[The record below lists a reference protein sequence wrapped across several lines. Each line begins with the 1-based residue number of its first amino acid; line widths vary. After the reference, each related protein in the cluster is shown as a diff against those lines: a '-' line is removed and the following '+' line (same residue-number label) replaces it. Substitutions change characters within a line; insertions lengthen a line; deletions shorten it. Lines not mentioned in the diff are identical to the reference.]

1 MQRRL
6 DSSERSIDTGQVLR
20 LSDFVRRSLT
30 YDLFAK
36 RKVWIMAFQYVLPH
50 AVTSQLDSLRGRIRR
65 VAFLRGCGLFV
76 TLSCGLLIGTLLI
89 DFLVDLEPASRIA
102 GFVGFCV
109 AEVLL
114 IGFLL
119 VRPLFIRLRDPEV
132 ALLAE
137 EKFPELGERV
147 SSLVELADPDIPEDE
162 KGSPLMRDLLEE
174 ETLKALAHCDF
185 NEAVSARPAVRRLG
199 YGFGTL
205 SFLILS
211 LLIFPS
217 VSSLLLARLFN
228 PWGNYESVS
237 RLIFDVEGA
246 DEFVARGD
254 DIEIVATM
262 TWRNG
267 SDDAIPEPV
276 QLSWRSD
283 DGNSDVRTLSFD
295 PDQEAFTTAIPDV
308 QDSLEFFVSSEGSR
322 SRRYQINVLDRPEV
336 LAAKLE
342 ITPPGYLGQ
351 PRETLDGVTGE
362 ISVFEHSKLTFDL
375 TFSHPVEEASINWL
389 SAMVLPES
397 EAAGDQQ
404 VVPSEDEDDEA
415 EAEADIRTPGT
426 SSNSLI
432 TVDDLPE
439 TQLIVADD
447 GLSARLETPA
457 TIQGA
462 FAFLLKESHGLEN
475 DSEPYRQ
482 FIITRDQ
489 PPLLEV
495 PGGEQDR
502 ARPTDVYGIRVS
514 AVDDVALEELELH
527 VSSREG
533 VTQVIKAPSELL
545 GQDSLEHEFRI
556 DLSDIAVE
564 SGDFLK
570 LQIRAADGR
579 PTPSPNEVWSE
590 VRYVA
595 ISDDASAQ
603 GTSDVLARQEQ
614 IRKELQDI
622 RDQLL
627 AAVEQ
632 SDDLRDDARQSLD
645 KDRNFAQQQAVETLA
660 GREEELAARIAELA
674 DQFSQHPLF
683 ANLSEDLWTMAA
695 DELDPAAT
703 KLAESPQQEL
713 KDQVAAI
720 DENSAVADMVK
731 EGLADVA
738 AEFEKLADL
747 EEDLLELNRIAQ
759 RANQLADDAVQ
770 LDQHREELAAKEPDA
785 TEPLEA
791 EAVQRHEEARQELA
805 ENQQLLMEE
814 QSELMA
820 ALDNLMQQ
828 RPELLEAARDHQ
840 LEKLADLA
848 RQASEIAEPQELL
861 AQSLEKDAEQ
871 ARQAAAPL
879 AERQQEITQQIEEL
893 AAKTNAQQS
902 RQPVTP
908 IDPEL
913 ARKIAD
919 ELLEG
924 NLDQA
929 EELSKQAQEDLAELA
944 KELVENAQLPA
955 DPKEAAAELAKRQQA
970 LAEEIAAAADS
981 SANQPGA
988 DPEAGQEATA
998 PNADLGQLAARQA
1011 ALQMATAQLQ
1021 ADRQSRDEQ
1030 QTAVDEAAETLQ
1042 KLIEAAKQEPAD
1054 QAQAIAQAAKEG
1066 EEAAAA
1072 MEQLAENI
1080 LPEAQQREEALE
1092 ELQQLRK
1099 EDGTD
1104 DEELSDEELAA
1115 RLQDLLDPP
1124 QPEPEQIAQQAR
1136 QLAQAQQQL
1145 REETETLADEFVP
1158 DSENDNEPD
1167 SNNEN
1172 AANENAANDQARS
1185 DAAEPL
1191 AEQQAALAEQAE
1203 ALPAELGALERAEA
1217 LAQLEQAQQALEQGQ
1232 LQAAAEAQ
1240 QQAQQALENFAREA
1254 DALAQASTPSDPQ
1267 TAAPGEQPAGDAT
1280 AQPEPANGQPAGNP
1294 STDPAQPG
1302 EQLAAQAEQLAD
1314 LQQQLQEAIA
1324 ELAQQPAG
1332 NTPPGEQVAD
1342 AAPSQQ
1348 SPPANAEPSN
1358 AEPGSSEAGTSE
1370 PAGATPAAQ
1379 QADAAPTGQQP
1390 NSEPGSSSAPQ
1401 SLSELLAQQEELTSQ
1416 AAQLALQSA
1425 EQAGAESAAT
1435 QSAAQSAQQSA
1446 QAENAARGGQF
1457 AQAAS
1462 EASDAQQ
1469 AAAASAEALQE
1480 SAPAL
1485 ADQAQQLAEQQQQMA
1500 EAFEQLENSPAQ
1512 RAAAQQTQQQQ
1523 LAAQADQVAQ
1533 ALDELAEQLGAQPLD
1548 LQQQGQQASSA
1559 QQSAERGQQAASQ
1572 AAENM
1577 QAGNQGQA
1585 AQAAQQA
1592 ADALR
1597 ESAQQAAANAT
1608 PSNNSSPVPGEF
1620 AAQIAEAMRQLQEAQ
1635 QQLAQAAADAS
1646 QAGQPSGQ
1654 PNSETGEPTA
1664 GNSEPG
1670 ATALDAATGEAAAAQ
1685 PPSGDSPSNGESAQ
1699 GQPSQSDPAG
1709 QTGDPT
1715 SPGDAASESQPGQ
1728 QSGQPTPGTPG
1739 SAGQPS
1745 SSQGNQPGQQTQ
1757 QRNGALAEAADALQQ
1772 AAEMLSDAAQQLAA
1786 DGSQSEDN
1794 QGQSNQQPSSQQP
1807 GLGNS
1812 GTGSFADGEIK
1823 GPLDTELKRRAMK
1836 NWGKLSGNLKTEILQ
1851 SSQRKANGD
1860 YARLIKLYFEELA
1873 KAGQSESSD

>member
-1 MQRRL
+1 
-6 DSSERSIDTGQVLR
+6 
-20 LSDFVRRSLT
+20 
-30 YDLFAK
+30 
-36 RKVWIMAFQYVLPH
+36 MAFQYVLPH
-50 AVTSQLDSLRGRIRR
+50 AVTSQLDSLRRRIRR
-65 VAFLRGCGLFV
+65 VAFLRGCGLFLS
-76 TLSCGLLIGTLLI
+76 LSCGLLVGTLAI
-89 DFLVDLEPASRIA
+89 DYLFDLEASSRLT
-102 GFVGFCV
+102 GFAAFCV

-114 IGFLL
+114 FGFLL
-119 VRPLFIRLRDPEV
+119 VRPLVIRLKDPEV

-137 EKFPELGERV
+137 EKFSELGERV
-147 SSLVELADPDIPEDE
+147 SSLVELADPEIPEDE
-162 KGSPLMRDLLEE
+162 KGSPLMRDLLED
-174 ETLKALAHCDF
+174 ETLKALARCDF

-199 YGFGTL
+199 YGLGTL
-205 SFLILS
+205 SFLALS

-217 VSSLLLARLFN
+217 VSSLLLARLFK

-237 RLIFDVEGA
+237 RLIFDIEGA

-254 DIEIVATM
+254 DIVIVAKM

-267 SDDAIPEPV
+267 SDDPIPEPV

-283 DGNSDVRTLSFD
+283 DGNTDVRTLSFD
-295 PDQEAFTTAIPDV
+295 PDLVAFTTAIPDV
-308 QDSLEFFVSSEGSR
+308 QDSLELFVSSEGSR
-322 SRRYQINVLDRPEV
+322 SKRYQINVLDRPEV
-336 LAAKLE
+336 LTAKLE

-375 TFSHPVEEASINWL
+375 TFSHPVEQASLNWL

-404 VVPSEDEDDEA
+404 VVPSEDDDEA
-415 EAEADIRTPGT
+415 ADDIRTPGT
-426 SSNSLI
+426 SSNSLV
-432 TVDDLPE
+432 TVDDLPA
-439 TQLIVADD
+439 TQLMVAED

-462 FAFLLKESHGLEN
+462 FAFLLKESHGIEN
-475 DSEPYRQ
+475 DGEPYRQ
-482 FIITRDQ
+482 LIITRDQ

-514 AVDDVALEELELH
+514 AVDDVALEELELY

-533 VTQVIKAPSELL
+533 LNQVIKAPSELL
-545 GQDSLEHEFRI
+545 GQESLEHEFRI
-556 DLSDIAVE
+556 DLADIAVV

-579 PTPSPNEVWSE
+579 PIPSPNVVWSE

-595 ISDDASAQ
+595 ISDEASAQ

-622 RDQLL
+622 RDQLRTV
-627 AAVEQ
+627 VEQ
-632 SDDLRDDARQSLD
+632 SDELRDDARQSLD
-645 KDRNFAQQQAVETLA
+645 NDRKFAQQQAVTTLA
-660 GREEELAARIAELA
+660 EQEAELSGRIAELS

-683 ANLSEDLWTMAA
+683 ANLSDELWNMAA
-695 DELDPAAT
+695 EELDPAAI
-703 KLAESPQQEL
+703 KLADATTQEL
-713 KDQVAAI
+713 KDQIATI
-720 DENSAVADMVK
+720 DENSAVADMVE
-731 EGLADVA
+731 EGLASIA
-738 AEFEKLADL
+738 AEFEKLAVL

-770 LDQHREELAAKEPDA
+770 LDQQREELAAQEPDA
-785 TEPLEA
+785 AETLET
-791 EAVQRHEEARQELA
+791 EAVQRHEEARQELV

-848 RQASEIAEPQELL
+848 RQASEIADPQELL

-871 ARQAAAPL
+871 ARAVAAPL
-879 AERQQEITQQIEEL
+879 AERQQEITEQIEEL
-893 AAKTNAQQS
+893 AAQANAQQS

-913 ARKIAD
+913 ARQIAD

-929 EELSKQAQEDLAELA
+929 EELSKKAQEDLAELA
-944 KELVENAQLPA
+944 KELAENTQLPA

-970 LAEEIAAAADS
+970 LADEIAAADASEDDA
-981 SANQPGA
+981 SANQAAESGA
-988 DPEAGQEATA
+988 VPADAQEEDA

-1021 ADRQSRDEQ
+1021 ADPQSRDEQ
-1030 QTAVDEAAETLQ
+1030 QAAVDEAAETLQ
-1042 KLIEAAKQEPAD
+1042 KLIEAAQQDPAE
-1054 QAQAIAQAAKEG
+1054 QAEAIAQAAQEG
-1066 EEAAAA
+1066 EDAAAA
-1072 MEQLAENI
+1072 LEQLAATI
-1080 LPEAQQREEALE
+1080 LPEAQQREEAFE
-1092 ELQQLRK
+1092 ELQRLRK
-1099 EDGTD
+1099 EDGTE
-1104 DEELSDEELAA
+1104 DEELSDDELAA
-1115 RLQDLLDPP
+1115 RLQDLLAPP
-1124 QPEPEQIAQQAR
+1124 QPEPEQVAQQAR
-1136 QLAQAQQQL
+1136 QLAQAQQEL
-1145 REETETLADEFVP
+1145 RAETETLDGEFVP
-1158 DSENDNEPD
+1158 ESEDDNQP
-1167 SNNEN
+1167 
-1172 AANENAANDQARS
+1172 AANDENAVNDRTRS
-1185 DAAEPL
+1185 NAAEPL
-1191 AEQQAALAEQAE
+1191 AEQQAAFAEQAE
-1203 ALPAELGALERAEA
+1203 SLPAELGALQRAEA
-1217 LAQLEQAQQALEQGQ
+1217 LAQLEQAQQALENGQ
-1232 LQAAAEAQ
+1232 LQAAADAQQEAQ
-1240 QQAQQALENFAREA
+1240 AALENFAREA
-1254 DALAQASTPSDPQ
+1254 DALAQTSAPPDSQ
-1267 TAAPGEQPAGDAT
+1267 AAAPGEQPAGDAT
-1280 AQPEPANGQPAGNP
+1280 AQPEPASGQPAGNP
-1294 STDPAQPG
+1294 STDAAQPG

-1314 LQQQLQEAIA
+1314 LQRQLQEAIA
-1324 ELAQQPAG
+1324 ELTQQPTG

-1348 SPPANAEPSN
+1348 SPPTDAQQANSEAANAQ
-1358 AEPGSSEAGTSE
+1358 PGNSEAGTSE
-1370 PAGATPAAQ
+1370 P
-1379 QADAAPTGQQP
+1379 
-1390 NSEPGSSSAPQ
+1390 GSSAASQ
-1401 SLSELLAQQEELTSQ
+1401 SLDELLAQQEELTSQ

-1425 EQAGAESAAT
+1425 QQAGAESSAT
-1435 QSAAQSAQQSA
+1435 QAAAESAQQSA
-1446 QAENAARGGQF
+1446 QAETAARGGQF
-1457 AQAAS
+1457 DQAAS
-1462 EASDAQQ
+1462 EASNAQQ

-1559 QQSAERGQQAASQ
+1559 QQSAQQGQQAASQ
-1572 AAENM
+1572 AAQNM
-1577 QAGNQGQA
+1577 QAGNQAQA

-1597 ESAQQAAANAT
+1597 ESAQQAADNAT

-1620 AAQIAEAMRQLQEAQ
+1620 AAQIADAMRQLQEAQ
-1635 QQLAQAAADAS
+1635 QQLAQATADLS
-1646 QAGQPSGQ
+1646 QAVQPSAQ
-1654 PNSETGEPTA
+1654 PNSETGEPA
-1664 GNSEPG
+1664 AANSEPG

-1685 PPSGDSPSNGESAQ
+1685 PPSGDSPSNGEPAQ
-1699 GQPSQSDPAG
+1699 GQPSQ
-1709 QTGDPT
+1709 GDPT
-1715 SPGDAASESQPGQ
+1715 GQPGDTPSPNNAASDSQL
-1728 QSGQPTPGTPG
+1728 GQPTPGTPG

-1786 DGSQSEDN
+1786 DGNQSDDN

-1873 KAGQSESSD
+1873 KASQSESGSE

>member
-1 MQRRL
+1 
-6 DSSERSIDTGQVLR
+6 
-20 LSDFVRRSLT
+20 
-30 YDLFAK
+30 
-36 RKVWIMAFQYVLPH
+36 MAFQYVLPH

-65 VAFLRGCGLFV
+65 VAFLRGCGLFL
-76 TLSCGLLIGTLLI
+76 TLTCGLLVGTLLI
-89 DFLVDLEPASRIA
+89 DFLFDLEASSRLA
-102 GFVGFCV
+102 GFATFCV

-114 IGFLL
+114 FGFLL
-119 VRPLFIRLRDPEV
+119 VRPMFIRLRDPEV

-147 SSLVELADPDIPEDE
+147 SSLVELADPDIPEHE

-174 ETLKALAHCDF
+174 ETLNALAQCDF

-205 SFLILS
+205 SFLALS

-237 RLIFDVEGA
+237 RLIFDIEGA

-254 DIEIVATM
+254 DIEIVAKM

-267 SDDAIPEPV
+267 SEAPIPEPV

-295 PDQEAFTTAIPDV
+295 PDLEAFTTTVPDV

-322 SRRYQINVLDRPEV
+322 SKRYQINVLDRPEV
-336 LAAKLE
+336 LTAKLE

-351 PRETLDGVTGE
+351 PRKTLDGVTGE
-362 ISVFEHSKLTFDL
+362 ISVFEHCKLTFDL

-397 EAAGDQQ
+397 DAAGDQQ
-404 VVPSEDEDDEA
+404 VFPSDDDDEA
-415 EAEADIRTPGT
+415 ADEIRTPGT
-426 SSNSLI
+426 SSNSLV
-432 TVDDLPE
+432 TVDDLPA
-439 TQLIVADD
+439 TPLIVSED

-482 FIITRDQ
+482 LIITRDQ

-527 VSSREG
+527 VSSRDG
-533 VTQVIKAPSELL
+533 LSQVIKAPSELL
-545 GQDSLEHEFRI
+545 GQESLEHEFRV
-556 DLSDIAVE
+556 DLSDIAVK

-579 PTPSPNEVWSE
+579 PIPSPNEVWSK

-614 IRKELQDI
+614 IRQELQDI
-622 RDQLL
+622 RNQLR

-632 SDDLRDDARQSLD
+632 SDDLRDDARRSLD
-645 KDRNFAQQQAVETLA
+645 KDRKFAQQNSVTTLA
-660 GREEELAARIAELA
+660 EHEAELAGRIAELSE
-674 DQFSQHPLF
+674 QFSQHPLF
-683 ANLSEDLWTMAA
+683 ANLSDELWNMAA
-695 DELDPAAT
+695 EELDPAAI
-703 KLAESPQQEL
+703 KLADSTTQEL
-713 KDQVAAI
+713 KDQIATI
-720 DENSAVADMVK
+720 DENSTVADMVE

-759 RANQLADDAVQ
+759 RANQLADDAQQ
-770 LDQHREELAAKEPDA
+770 LDQHREELASTEPDA
-785 TEPLEA
+785 AAPLEA
-791 EAVQRHEEARQELA
+791 EAAQRHEEARQELA

-814 QSELMA
+814 QTELMA

-861 AQSLEKDAEQ
+861 AESLKKDAEQ

-879 AERQQEITQQIEEL
+879 ANGETPPPEQNAASQNAASQNSLAQNSAER
-893 AAKTNAQQS
+893 AS
-902 RQPVTP
+902 VTEP
-908 IDPEL
+908 GNTG
-913 ARKIAD
+913 AD
-919 ELLEG
+919 
-924 NLDQA
+924 
-929 EELSKQAQEDLAELA
+929 
-944 KELVENAQLPA
+944 
-955 DPKEAAAELAKRQQA
+955 AAAS
-970 LAEEIAAAADS
+970 EENS
-981 SANQPGA
+981 P
-988 DPEAGQEATA
+988 AGQ
-998 PNADLGQLAARQA
+998 Q
-1011 ALQMATAQLQ
+1011 
-1021 ADRQSRDEQ
+1021 
-1030 QTAVDEAAETLQ
+1030 
-1042 KLIEAAKQEPAD
+1042 
-1054 QAQAIAQAAKEG
+1054 
-1066 EEAAAA
+1066 
-1072 MEQLAENI
+1072 
-1080 LPEAQQREEALE
+1080 
-1092 ELQQLRK
+1092 
-1099 EDGTD
+1099 
-1104 DEELSDEELAA
+1104 
-1115 RLQDLLDPP
+1115 
-1124 QPEPEQIAQQAR
+1124 
-1136 QLAQAQQQL
+1136 
-1145 REETETLADEFVP
+1145 P
-1158 DSENDNEPD
+1158 DSEP
-1167 SNNEN
+1167 
-1172 AANENAANDQARS
+1172 AA
-1185 DAAEPL
+1185 
-1191 AEQQAALAEQAE
+1191 
-1203 ALPAELGALERAEA
+1203 
-1217 LAQLEQAQQALEQGQ
+1217 
-1232 LQAAAEAQ
+1232 
-1240 QQAQQALENFAREA
+1240 
-1254 DALAQASTPSDPQ
+1254 PQ
-1267 TAAPGEQPAGDAT
+1267 T
-1280 AQPEPANGQPAGNP
+1280 
-1294 STDPAQPG
+1294 
-1302 EQLAAQAEQLAD
+1302 
-1314 LQQQLQEAIA
+1314 
-1324 ELAQQPAG
+1324 
-1332 NTPPGEQVAD
+1332 
-1342 AAPSQQ
+1342 
-1348 SPPANAEPSN
+1348 SPTI
-1358 AEPGSSEAGTSE
+1358 G
-1370 PAGATPAAQ
+1370 
-1379 QADAAPTGQQP
+1379 
-1390 NSEPGSSSAPQ
+1390 
-1401 SLSELLAQQEELTSQ
+1401 ELLAQQEELTAQ

-1425 EQAGAESAAT
+1425 QQTGAESAAT
-1435 QSAAQSAQQSA
+1435 QSAAESAQQSA
-1446 QAENAARGGQF
+1446 QAENAASGGQF

-1480 SAPAL
+1480 SAPVL
-1485 ADQAQQLAEQQQQMA
+1485 AEQAQRLAEQQQQMA

-1512 RAAAQQTQQQQ
+1512 RAAAQETQQQQ
-1523 LAAQADQVAQ
+1523 LAAQADQIAQ

-1548 LQQQGQQASSA
+1548 LQRQGQQASSA
-1559 QQSAERGQQAASQ
+1559 QQSAQQGQQAASQ

-1585 AQAAQQA
+1585 ALSAQQA

-1620 AAQIAEAMRQLQEAQ
+1620 AAQIADAMRQLQQAQ
-1635 QQLAQAAADAS
+1635 QQLAQASEDAAQAS
-1646 QAGQPSGQ
+1646 QASGQ
-1654 PNSETGEPTA
+1654 PNSQTGEPAA

-1685 PPSGDSPSNGESAQ
+1685 PPSGDSPSNGEPAQ
-1699 GQPSQSDPAG
+1699 GQPSQGDPAG
-1709 QTGDPT
+1709 QPSDTP
-1715 SPGDAASESQPGQ
+1715 SPSNAASESEPGQ

-1772 AAEMLSDAAQQLAA
+1772 AAEMLNDAAQQLAA

-1873 KAGQSESSD
+1873 KSGQSKRDDR

>member
-1 MQRRL
+1 
-6 DSSERSIDTGQVLR
+6 
-20 LSDFVRRSLT
+20 
-30 YDLFAK
+30 
-36 RKVWIMAFQYVLPH
+36 MAFQYVLPH

-65 VAFLRGCGLFV
+65 VAFLRGCGLFL
-76 TLSCGLLIGTLLI
+76 TLSCGLLVGTLLI
-89 DFLVDLEPASRIA
+89 DFLFDLEASSRLT
-102 GFVGFCV
+102 GFAAFCV

-114 IGFLL
+114 FGFLL
-119 VRPLFIRLRDPEV
+119 VRPLVIRLKDPEV

-147 SSLVELADPDIPEDE
+147 SSLVELADPDIPESE

-174 ETLKALAHCDF
+174 ETLKALAECDF

-199 YGFGTL
+199 YGLGTL
-205 SFLILS
+205 SFLALS

-237 RLIFDVEGA
+237 RLIFDIEGA

-254 DIEIVATM
+254 DIEIVARM

-267 SDDAIPEPV
+267 SDDPIPEPV

-295 PDQEAFTTAIPDV
+295 PDLVAFTTAIPDV

-322 SRRYQINVLDRPEV
+322 SKRFQINVLDRPEV
-336 LAAKLE
+336 LTAQLE

-375 TFSHPVEEASINWL
+375 TFSHPVEEASLNWL

-397 EAAGDQQ
+397 EAASDQQ
-404 VVPSEDEDDEA
+404 VGPSEDDDD
-415 EAEADIRTPGT
+415 ADIRTPGT
-426 SSNSLI
+426 SSNSLV
-432 TVDDLPE
+432 TVDNLPA
-439 TQLIVADD
+439 TQLIVAED
-447 GLSARLETPA
+447 GLSARLETHA
-457 TIQGA
+457 TVQGA
-462 FAFLLKESHGLEN
+462 FAFLLKESHGIEN
-475 DSEPYRQ
+475 DGEPYRQ
-482 FIITRDQ
+482 LIITRDQ
-489 PPLLEV
+489 PPILEV

-533 VTQVIKAPSELL
+533 LNQVIKAPSELL
-545 GQDSLEHEFRI
+545 GQETLEHEFRI
-556 DLSDIAVE
+556 DLADIAVE

-579 PTPSPNEVWSE
+579 PIPSPNVVWSE

-595 ISDDASAQ
+595 ISNEASAQ

-622 RDQLL
+622 RDQLR

-632 SDDLRDDARQSLD
+632 SDELRDDARQSLD
-645 KDRNFAQQQAVETLA
+645 NDRNFAQQQAVTKLAEQEAELA
-660 GREEELAARIAELA
+660 GRIAELSA
-674 DQFSQHPLF
+674 QFSQHPLF
-683 ANLSEDLWTMAA
+683 ANLSDELWNMAA
-695 DELDPAAT
+695 EELDPAAIQ
-703 KLAESPQQEL
+703 LADSTTQEL
-713 KDQVAAI
+713 KDQIATI
-720 DENSAVADMVK
+720 DENSAVADMVE
-731 EGLADVA
+731 EGLANVA
-738 AEFEKLADL
+738 AEFEKLALL

-770 LDQHREELAAKEPDA
+770 LDQHREELAAQERDA
-785 TEPLEA
+785 AEPLEA
-791 EAVQRHEEARQELA
+791 EAAQRQQESRQELA
-805 ENQQLLMEE
+805 ENQELLMEE

-848 RQASEIAEPQELL
+848 RQASEIADPQELL
-861 AQSLEKDAEQ
+861 AESLEKDAEQ
-871 ARQAAAPL
+871 ARAAAAPL
-879 AERQQEITQQIEEL
+879 AERQQEITQRIEEL
-893 AAKTNAQQS
+893 AAQANAQQS

-913 ARKIAD
+913 ARQIAD
-919 ELLEG
+919 ELLKG
-924 NLDQA
+924 NLDKA
-929 EELSKQAQEDLAELA
+929 EELSKNAQEDIAKLA
-944 KELVENAQLPA
+944 KELAENAQLPA

-970 LAEEIAAAADS
+970 LAEEIAAAAEAANDEA
-981 SANQPGA
+981 SANQAAEPGA
-988 DPEAGQEATA
+988 APAAGQEADA

-1030 QTAVDEAAETLQ
+1030 QAAVDEAAETLQ
-1042 KLIEAAKQEPAD
+1042 KLIEAAKQEPAE
-1054 QAQAIAQAAKEG
+1054 QAEAIAQAAKEG
-1066 EEAAAA
+1066 EEATAAL
-1072 MEQLAENI
+1072 EELAENI
-1080 LPEAQQREEALE
+1080 LPEAEQREEALE
-1092 ELQQLRK
+1092 ELQRLRK
-1099 EDGTD
+1099 EDGTE

-1115 RLQDLLDPP
+1115 RLQDLLAPP
-1124 QPEPEQIAQQAR
+1124 QPQPEQVAQQAR
-1136 QLAQAQQQL
+1136 QIAQAQQQL
-1145 REETETLADEFVP
+1145 REETETLDDEFVP
-1158 DSENDNEPD
+1158 ESEDANQPAANDEPAP
-1167 SNNEN
+1167 N
-1172 AANENAANDQARS
+1172 NENAANDQARAG
-1185 DAAEPL
+1185 AAEPL

-1203 ALPAELGALERAEA
+1203 SLPAELGALQRAEA
-1217 LAQLEQAQQALEQGQ
+1217 LAQLEQAQRALENGQ
-1232 LQAAAEAQ
+1232 LQAAADAQEEAQ
-1240 QQAQQALENFAREA
+1240 AALDNFAREA
-1254 DALAQASTPSDPQ
+1254 DALAQASAPNNPQ
-1267 TAAPGEQPAGDAT
+1267 TAASAEQPADDAT
-1280 AQPEPANGQPAGNP
+1280 AQPEPASGQPAGNP
-1294 STDPAQPG
+1294 STEESTAPAQPG
-1302 EQLAAQAEQLAD
+1302 EQLAAQAEQLAN

-1348 SPPANAEPSN
+1348 SPPSNSEAANSEPGSAEAAS
-1358 AEPGSSEAGTSE
+1358 AEPGNSEAGTSE
-1370 PAGATPAAQ
+1370 PGSAA
-1379 QADAAPTGQQP
+1379 A
-1390 NSEPGSSSAPQ
+1390 SQ
-1401 SLSELLAQQEELTSQ
+1401 SLDELLAQQEELTSQ

-1425 EQAGAESAAT
+1425 QRAGAESAAT
-1435 QSAAQSAQQSA
+1435 QAAAESAQQSA
-1446 QAENAARGGQF
+1446 QAETAARGGQF
-1457 AQAAS
+1457 DQAAS
-1462 EASDAQQ
+1462 EAANAQQ

-1485 ADQAQQLAEQQQQMA
+1485 ADRARQLAEQQQQMA

-1512 RAAAQQTQQQQ
+1512 RAAAQQAQQEQ

-1559 QQSAERGQQAASQ
+1559 QQAAQQGQQSASQ
-1572 AAENM
+1572 AAQNM

-1597 ESAQQAAANAT
+1597 EAAQQAADNAT
-1608 PSNNSSPVPGEF
+1608 PSSNSSPVPGGF
-1620 AAQIAEAMRQLQEAQ
+1620 AAQIADAIRQLQQAQ
-1635 QQLAQAAADAS
+1635 QQLTQATADLS
-1646 QAGQPSGQ
+1646 QAVQLAAQ
-1654 PNSETGEPTA
+1654 PNSETGEPA
-1664 GNSEPG
+1664 GGASEPG

-1685 PPSGDSPSNGESAQ
+1685 PPSGDSPSNGEPAQ
-1699 GQPSQSDPAG
+1699 GQPSQGDPAG
-1709 QTGDPT
+1709 Q
-1715 SPGDAASESQPGQ
+1715 PGDSPSPSNAASDNQSGQ

-1786 DGSQSEDN
+1786 DGSQSDDN

-1860 YARLIKLYFEELA
+1860 YAKLIKLYFEELA
-1873 KAGQSESSD
+1873 KAGQAETDNE

>member
-1 MQRRL
+1 
-6 DSSERSIDTGQVLR
+6 
-20 LSDFVRRSLT
+20 
-30 YDLFAK
+30 
-36 RKVWIMAFQYVLPH
+36 MAFQYVLPH

-65 VAFLRGCGLFV
+65 VAFLRGCGLFL
-76 TLSCGLLIGTLLI
+76 TLTCGLLVSMLLI
-89 DFLVDLEPASRIA
+89 DFLFDLEASSRLA
-102 GFVGFCV
+102 GFATFCV
-109 AEVLL
+109 AEVVLF
-114 IGFLL
+114 GFLL
-119 VRPLFIRLRDPEV
+119 VRPLVIRLRDPEV

-147 SSLVELADPDIPEDE
+147 SSLVELSDPNIPEDE

-174 ETLKALAHCDF
+174 ETLKALARCDF

-205 SFLILS
+205 SFLALS

-237 RLIFDVEGA
+237 RLIFDIEGA
-246 DEFVARGD
+246 NEFVARGD
-254 DIEIVATM
+254 DIEIVAKM
-262 TWRNG
+262 TWRNS
-267 SDDAIPEPV
+267 SDDPIPEPV

-295 PDQEAFTTAIPDV
+295 PDLDAFTTTVPDV

-322 SRRYQINVLDRPEV
+322 SKRYQINVLDRPEV
-336 LAAKLE
+336 LTAKLE

-351 PRETLDGVTGE
+351 PRESLDGVTGE

-397 EAAGDQQ
+397 ELAGKQQ
-404 VVPSEDEDDEA
+404 IVPSEDDDEA
-415 EAEADIRTPGT
+415 ADEIRTPGT
-426 SSNSLI
+426 SSNSLV
-432 TVDDLPE
+432 TVDNLPA
-439 TQLIVADD
+439 TQLIVSDD

-475 DSEPYRQ
+475 DGEPYRQ
-482 FIITRDQ
+482 LIITRDQ

-527 VSSREG
+527 VSSRDG
-533 VTQVIKAPSELL
+533 LSQVIKAPSELL
-545 GQDSLEHEFRI
+545 GQESLEYEFRV

-579 PTPSPNEVWSE
+579 PIPSPNEVWSK

-622 RDQLL
+622 RDQLR
-627 AAVEQ
+627 AAVKQ
-632 SDDLRDDARQSLD
+632 SDELRDDARQSLD
-645 KDRNFAQQQAVETLA
+645 NDRKFAQQQAVETLA
-660 GREEELAARIAELA
+660 AREEELAARMAELA

-683 ANLSEDLWTMAA
+683 ANLSEDLWRMAA
-695 DELDPAAT
+695 DELDPAAMQ
-703 KLAESPQQEL
+703 LAESPQQEL
-713 KDQVAAI
+713 KDQVATI
-720 DENSAVADMVK
+720 DENSTVADMVE

-770 LDQHREELAAKEPDA
+770 LDQHREELASKEPDA
-785 TEPLEA
+785 AEPLEA
-791 EAVQRHEEARQELA
+791 GAAQRHEEARQELA

-861 AQSLEKDAEQ
+861 AESLKKDAEQ
-871 ARQAAAPL
+871 ARHAAAPL
-879 AERQQEITQQIEEL
+879 ANDESPPPAPNSTEQ
-893 AAKTNAQQS
+893 AS
-902 RQPVTP
+902 VTEP
-908 IDPEL
+908 GSTG
-913 ARKIAD
+913 AD
-919 ELLEG
+919 
-924 NLDQA
+924 
-929 EELSKQAQEDLAELA
+929 
-944 KELVENAQLPA
+944 
-955 DPKEAAAELAKRQQA
+955 AAAS
-970 LAEEIAAAADS
+970 EENS
-981 SANQPGA
+981 P
-988 DPEAGQEATA
+988 
-998 PNADLGQLAARQA
+998 
-1011 ALQMATAQLQ
+1011 
-1021 ADRQSRDEQ
+1021 
-1030 QTAVDEAAETLQ
+1030 
-1042 KLIEAAKQEPAD
+1042 
-1054 QAQAIAQAAKEG
+1054 
-1066 EEAAAA
+1066 
-1072 MEQLAENI
+1072 
-1080 LPEAQQREEALE
+1080 
-1092 ELQQLRK
+1092 
-1099 EDGTD
+1099 
-1104 DEELSDEELAA
+1104 
-1115 RLQDLLDPP
+1115 
-1124 QPEPEQIAQQAR
+1124 
-1136 QLAQAQQQL
+1136 
-1145 REETETLADEFVP
+1145 
-1158 DSENDNEPD
+1158 
-1167 SNNEN
+1167 
-1172 AANENAANDQARS
+1172 
-1185 DAAEPL
+1185 
-1191 AEQQAALAEQAE
+1191 AEQQQ
-1203 ALPAELGALERAEA
+1203 
-1217 LAQLEQAQQALEQGQ
+1217 
-1232 LQAAAEAQ
+1232 
-1240 QQAQQALENFAREA
+1240 
-1254 DALAQASTPSDPQ
+1254 D
-1267 TAAPGEQPAGDAT
+1267 
-1280 AQPEPANGQPAGNP
+1280 
-1294 STDPAQPG
+1294 
-1302 EQLAAQAEQLAD
+1302 
-1314 LQQQLQEAIA
+1314 
-1324 ELAQQPAG
+1324 
-1332 NTPPGEQVAD
+1332 
-1342 AAPSQQ
+1342 
-1348 SPPANAEPSN
+1348 
-1358 AEPGSSEAGTSE
+1358 SE
-1370 PAGATPAAQ
+1370 PA
-1379 QADAAPTGQQP
+1379 
-1390 NSEPGSSSAPQ
+1390 APQ
-1401 SLSELLAQQEELTSQ
+1401 ALPSIGELLAQQEELTSQ

-1425 EQAGAESAAT
+1425 EQTGAESAAT
-1435 QSAAQSAQQSA
+1435 QSAAESAQQSA

-1462 EASDAQQ
+1462 EAADAQQ
-1469 AAAASAEALQE
+1469 AAAATAEALQD

-1485 ADQAQQLAEQQQQMA
+1485 VDQAQQLAEQQQQMA
-1500 EAFEQLENSPAQ
+1500 EAFERLENSPAQ
-1512 RAAAQQTQQQQ
+1512 RAAAQQAQQQQ
-1523 LAAQADQVAQ
+1523 FAAQADQVAQ

-1559 QQSAERGQQAASQ
+1559 QQSAEQGQQAASQ
-1572 AAENM
+1572 AAQNM

-1585 AQAAQQA
+1585 AQSAQQA
-1592 ADALR
+1592 AEALR

-1608 PSNNSSPVPGEF
+1608 PSNSSSPVPGEF
-1620 AAQIAEAMRQLQEAQ
+1620 AAQIADAMRQLQEAQ

-1654 PNSETGEPTA
+1654 PNSETGEPAA

-1685 PPSGDSPSNGESAQ
+1685 PPSGDSPSNGEPAQ
-1699 GQPSQSDPAG
+1699 GQPSQGDPAG
-1709 QTGDPT
+1709 Q
-1715 SPGDAASESQPGQ
+1715 PGDTPSAGEAASDSQPGQ
-1728 QSGQPTPGTPG
+1728 QSGQPTPGTPD
-1739 SAGQPS
+1739 SNGQPS
-1745 SSQGNQPGQQTQ
+1745 SSQGNQPGQPAQ
-1757 QRNGALAEAADALQQ
+1757 QRNGALTEAADALQQ

-1836 NWGKLSGNLKTEILQ
+1836 NWGKLPGNLKTEILQ

-1860 YARLIKLYFEELA
+1860 YAKLIKLYFEELA
-1873 KAGQSESSD
+1873 KAGQSNGDR

>member
-1 MQRRL
+1 
-6 DSSERSIDTGQVLR
+6 
-20 LSDFVRRSLT
+20 
-30 YDLFAK
+30 
-36 RKVWIMAFQYVLPH
+36 MAFQYVLPH
-50 AVTSQLDSLRGRIRR
+50 AVTSQLDSLRVRIRR
-65 VAFLRGCGLFV
+65 VAFLRGCGLFL
-76 TLSCGLLIGTLLI
+76 TLSCGLLVATLLI
-89 DFLVDLEPASRIA
+89 DFLFDLEASSRLT
-102 GFVGFCV
+102 GFAAFCI
-109 AEVLL
+109 AEVVLF
-114 IGFLL
+114 GFLL
-119 VRPLFIRLRDPEV
+119 VRPLVIRLKDPEV

-174 ETLKALAHCDF
+174 ETLDALARCDF
-185 NEAVSARPAVRRLG
+185 NEAVSVRPAVRRLG

-205 SFLILS
+205 SFLALS

-237 RLIFDVEGA
+237 RLIFDIEGA

-254 DIEIVATM
+254 DIEIVARM

-267 SDDAIPEPV
+267 SGDPIPEPV

-283 DGNSDVRTLSFD
+283 DGNSDIRTLSFD
-295 PDQEAFTTAIPDV
+295 PDQDAFTTAIPDV

-322 SRRYQINVLDRPEV
+322 SKRYQINVLDRPEV
-336 LAAKLE
+336 LTAKLE
-342 ITPPGYLGQ
+342 ITPPGYLGR

-397 EAAGDQQ
+397 DAAGNQQ
-404 VVPSEDEDDEA
+404 IVPSEDDDEA
-415 EAEADIRTPGT
+415 ADEIRTPGT
-426 SSNSLI
+426 SSNSLV
-432 TVDDLPE
+432 TVDNLPA
-439 TQLIVADD
+439 TQLIVSDD
-447 GLSARLETPA
+447 GLSARLQTPA

-475 DSEPYRQ
+475 DSEPFRQ
-482 FIITRDQ
+482 LIITRDQ
-489 PPLLEV
+489 PPILEV

-514 AVDDVALEELELH
+514 AVDDVALEEVELH

-533 VTQVIKAPSELL
+533 LNRVIKAPSELL
-545 GQDSLEHEFRI
+545 GQESLDHEFRL
-556 DLSDIAVE
+556 DLSDIAVA

-579 PTPSPNEVWSE
+579 PTPSPNIVWSK

-622 RDQLL
+622 RDQLR

-632 SDDLRDDARQSLD
+632 SDELRDDARQSLD
-645 KDRNFAQQQAVETLA
+645 NDRKFAQQESVTTLA
-660 GREEELAARIAELA
+660 EQEAELAGRIAELSA
-674 DQFSQHPLF
+674 QFSQHPLF
-683 ANLSEDLWTMAA
+683 ANLSDELWNMAA
-695 DELDPAAT
+695 EELDPSAI
-703 KLAESPQQEL
+703 KLADSTTQEL
-713 KDQVAAI
+713 KDQIATI
-720 DENSAVADMVK
+720 DENSAVADMVE
-731 EGLADVA
+731 EGLANVA
-738 AEFEKLADL
+738 AKFEKLAEL

-770 LDQHREELAAKEPDA
+770 LDQHREELAAQEPDA
-785 TEPLEA
+785 AEPLEA
-791 EAVQRHEEARQELA
+791 EAAQRHEEARQELA

-848 RQASEIAEPQELL
+848 RQASEIADPQELL
-861 AQSLEKDAEQ
+861 AESLEKDAEQ

-879 AERQQEITQQIEEL
+879 AERQQEIAEQIEEL
-893 AAKTNAQQS
+893 AAQANAQQN

-924 NLDQA
+924 NLDKA
-929 EELSKQAQEDLAELA
+929 EELSKQAQQDLAGLA
-944 KELVENAQLPA
+944 KELAENAQLPA

-970 LAEEIAAAADS
+970 LAEEIADAADS
-981 SANQPGA
+981 SRNQAAEPGA
-988 DPEAGQEATA
+988 SPESGQEATT
-998 PNADLGQLAARQA
+998 PDADLGQLAARQA

-1030 QTAVDEAAETLQ
+1030 QAAVDEAAETLQ
-1042 KLIEAAKQEPAD
+1042 KLIEAAKQEPAE
-1054 QAQAIAQAAKEG
+1054 QAAAIAQAAQEG
-1066 EEAAAA
+1066 EEAADAL
-1072 MEQLAENI
+1072 EQLAENI
-1080 LPEAQQREEALE
+1080 LPEAQQQEEALE
-1092 ELQQLRK
+1092 ELQRLRK
-1099 EDGTD
+1099 EDGTE
-1104 DEELSDEELAA
+1104 DEELSDAELAA

-1124 QPEPEQIAQQAR
+1124 QPEPEQVARQAR
-1136 QLAQAQQQL
+1136 QLAQAQRQL
-1145 REETETLADEFVP
+1145 REETETLDDEFVP
-1158 DSENDNEPD
+1158 DAQDNNQPGPASEDAANEG
-1167 SNNEN
+1167 
-1172 AANENAANDQARS
+1172 AANENAANEQARS

-1203 ALPAELGALERAEA
+1203 SLPAELGALQRAEA
-1217 LAQLEQAQQALEQGQ
+1217 LEQLEQAQQALENGQ
-1232 LQAAAEAQ
+1232 LQAAADAQQEAQ
-1240 QQAQQALENFAREA
+1240 AALENFAREA
-1254 DALAQASTPSDPQ
+1254 DALAQASAPNDSQ
-1267 TAAPGEQPAGDAT
+1267 AAASGEQPAGDAA
-1280 AQPEPANGQPAGNP
+1280 AQPEPAQPEPASGQPAGNP
-1294 STDPAQPG
+1294 SIDAIQPS

-1324 ELAQQPAG
+1324 EFAQQPAE
-1332 NTPPGEQVAD
+1332 NTPAGEQVAD

-1348 SPPANAEPSN
+1348 SPPSN
-1358 AEPGSSEAGTSE
+1358 AEPGNAEPGNSE
-1370 PAGATPAAQ
+1370 PG
-1379 QADAAPTGQQP
+1379 
-1390 NSEPGSSSAPQ
+1390 NSEPGSPAAPQ
-1401 SLSELLAQQEELTSQ
+1401 TLGELLAQQEELTTQ

-1425 EQAGAESAAT
+1425 QQAGAESAAT

-1446 QAENAARGGQF
+1446 EAENAARGGQF

-1462 EASDAQQ
+1462 EASNAQQ

-1480 SAPAL
+1480 AAPAL
-1485 ADQAQQLAEQQQQMA
+1485 AEQAQQLAEQQQQMA

-1559 QQSAERGQQAASQ
+1559 QQSAQQGQQSASQ
-1572 AAENM
+1572 AAQNM

-1597 ESAQQAAANAT
+1597 ASAQQAAANAT
-1608 PSNNSSPVPGEF
+1608 PASNSSPVPGEF
-1620 AAQIAEAMRQLQEAQ
+1620 AAQIAEAMRQLQQAQ
-1635 QQLAQAAADAS
+1635 QQLAQAAADVS
-1646 QAGQPSGQ
+1646 QASEASGQ
-1654 PNSETGEPTA
+1654 PNSETGEPAT

-1685 PPSGDSPSNGESAQ
+1685 PPSGDSSSNGEPGQ
-1699 GQPSQSDPAG
+1699 GQPSQ
-1709 QTGDPT
+1709 GDTAEQPGGT
-1715 SPGDAASESQPGQ
+1715 PSPSNAASDSQSDQ
-1728 QSGQPTPGTPG
+1728 HSGQPTPGTPN
-1739 SAGQPS
+1739 ANGQPS
-1745 SSQGNQPGQQTQ
+1745 SSQGNQPGQPAQ

-1860 YARLIKLYFEELA
+1860 YARLIKLYFEALA
-1873 KAGQSESSD
+1873 KAGQSERDDQ